1 MKTKTPDLLRPEEI
15 KKNLKTKI
23 VGSEILYYEKTTSTM
38 DVARALIQTNF
49 KNGTTI
55 FTEEQSNGRGRSN
68 HVWVCPKYKGL
79 LLTILLKHTIKP
91 DSLCLLIGTI
101 AVAITEMV
109 RESCQLQAE
118 IKWPN
123 DILISGKKLGG
134 ILVTIEKN
142 HNRQPVFLIGI
153 GININNSER
162 EFPNNLHIPPTSI
175 AIEKKE
181 YIDRILFARTLLQYL
196 DKWYLILRD
205 EHFKYIIGKWKEY
218 CITIGKE
225 LIIADYG
232 KEYSGRVIGISYNGG
247 LMLKLNNGSTK
258 IFRGEHAT
266 IKSERCIL

>member
-1 MKTKTPDLLRPEEI
+1 MKIKIPDLLRPEEI
-15 KKNLKTKI
+15 MNNLKTKI

-38 DVARALIQTNF
+38 DVARGLIQTNF
-49 KNGTTI
+49 KNGTII
-55 FTEEQSNGRGRSN
+55 FTEEQTNGRGRSN
-68 HVWVCPKYKGL
+68 HIWFCPKYKGI

-123 DILISGKKLGG
+123 DILIGGKKLGG

-142 HNRQPVFLIGI
+142 QDKQPVFLIGI
-153 GININNSER
+153 GININTTEH
-162 EFPNNLHIPPTSI
+162 ELPKNLRILPTSI
-175 AIEKKE
+175 AVEKKE
-181 YIDRILFARTLLQYL
+181 YINRILFARTLLQYL

-205 EHFKYIIGKWKEY
+205 EHFKYITEKWKEY

-225 LIIADYG
+225 LTIADYG
-232 KEYSGRVIGISYNGG
+232 KEYSGTVIGISYNGG
-247 LMLKLNNGSTK
+247 LMIKLNNGSTK

-266 IKSERCIL
+266 IKS